1 MMVIK
6 PQMNDGPLCLRV
18 HPWLFFSQRERG
30 DNLQITRN
38 TTDRGFF
45 KSTKLSCDVFS
56 LVATIDRAA
65 IIASLEAED
74 TAFSL
79 NINIQ
84 KKEGQV

>member
-1 MMVIK
+1 MTGRYACAFIL
-6 PQMNDGPLCLRV
+6 GS
-18 HPWLFFSQRERG
+18 FFSQREG

-38 TTDRGFF
+38 TTDRSIF

-65 IIASLEAED
+65 IMASLQAED